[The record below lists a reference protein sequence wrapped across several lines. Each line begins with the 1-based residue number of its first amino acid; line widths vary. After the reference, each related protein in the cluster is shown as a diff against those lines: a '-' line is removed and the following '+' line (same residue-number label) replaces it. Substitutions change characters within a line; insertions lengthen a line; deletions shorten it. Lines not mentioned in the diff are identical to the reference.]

1 MQPMVIGEDGKP
13 KIVDDV
19 AEYLHSLEQA
29 NLGENKEESD

>member
-1 MQPMVIGEDGKP
+1 MVIGEDGKP

-29 NLGENKEESD
+29 NLNKEESD